1 VRFLLGDECGSPFLL
16 LFASHSPALGG
27 VLEKELRVL
36 PLLVSLRKDNLPS
49 PFRGCPRRVS
59 AESRGKRFQGIAL
72 KTHHQ
77 FFWRLL
83 FFFDLELREILIK

>member
-1 VRFLLGDECGSPFLL
+1 VRKSFSVAFCIAFT
-16 LFASHSPALGG
+16 ALGG

-77 FFWRLL
+77 FFWRLPL
-83 FFFDLELREILIK
+83 FFDLELREILIK